1 MRLIALEDPISIL
14 SCALLLSGCTG
25 MPGITPSST
34 TSSSSPGPAI
44 RGKVHGGQQPLVG
57 ASVYLYAV
65 NGTGYA
71 GPGIAASTSN
81 AAVSLLNH
89 FTGNPPDSNGHY
101 YVTTASDG
109 SFSITGDYSCLS
121 ATPYV
126 YLLAVGGNPG
136 LGLGTNSA
144 ITLAATLGDC
154 TAVGFTSTYAVVN
167 ELSTVATV
175 YSLAGSPP
183 IQRTFRVPAHRWR

>member
-1 MRLIALEDPISIL
+1 
-14 SCALLLSGCTG
+14 

-126 YLLAVGGNPG
+126 YLLAMGGNPG

-154 TAVGFTSTYAVVN
+154 TADLRRRQRAIDGGDGILPGRLRHRSNAHFEFRHT
-167 ELSTVATV
+167 
-175 YSLAGSPP
+175 AGGDRPK
-183 IQRTFRVPAHRWR
+183 